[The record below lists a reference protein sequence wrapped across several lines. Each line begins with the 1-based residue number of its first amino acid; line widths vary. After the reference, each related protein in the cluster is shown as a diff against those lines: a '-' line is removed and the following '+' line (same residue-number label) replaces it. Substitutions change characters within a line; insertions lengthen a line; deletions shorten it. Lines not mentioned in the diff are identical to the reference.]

1 MPRPSD
7 EEAMKTAAIAIVRN
21 AIDLA
26 PLTALHHHLLGAET
40 VWVID
45 NGSTDGTYET
55 LCALARRV
63 PGLRVD
69 RDDGPFDQAR
79 MATDMANALLR
90 TDHRLIV
97 PFDSDECWDLSIAR
111 LARFMAEHRVNAVTG
126 TVINY
131 IQARS
136 VLTPTATSWRLA
148 SRRVARQ
155 MDPGDLPASMREERH
170 SFVQL
175 IFKRKMLA
183 APPTGTT
190 VSIAKGGH
198 DIDYEGQTVAPWRR
212 IACLHLPLR
221 AASELEK
228 RVQDYKDRHAAFRP
242 NPAFGWRLNY
252 WAEMLAS
259 GKIERE
265 WAANSYAPDGMLDIF
280 GRPAPTI
287 RDDRLVRY
295 LRRADLFMNAMRLPG
310 ARLWAMPARAIL
322 KPRFAS
328 VKSPAGLDLRPAP
341 SEPGR
346 L

>member
-1 MPRPSD
+1 
-7 EEAMKTAAIAIVRN
+7 MKTAAIAIVRN
-21 AIDLA
+21 AADLA
-26 PLTALHHHLLGAET
+26 PLTALHHHLLGADS

-45 NGSTDGTYET
+45 NGSSDGTYEI
-55 LCALARRV
+55 LRDLAARV

-90 TDHRLIV
+90 DGHRLIV
-97 PFDSDECWDLSIAR
+97 PFDSDECWDLSIPR

-131 IQARS
+131 VQARS
-136 VLTPTATSWRLA
+136 VLAPTPGSWRLA
-148 SRRVARQ
+148 DRRVERP
-155 MDPGDLPASMREERH
+155 MDPGDLRGSMKDERH

-175 IFKRKMLA
+175 IFTPKMLA
-183 APPTGTT
+183 APPAGAA
-190 VSIAKGGH
+190 VGILKGAH
-198 DIDYEGQTVAPWRR
+198 MIQYEGRVAMPSRR

-228 RVQDYKDRHAAFRP
+228 RVRDYKDRHAPFRP
-242 NPAFGWRLNY
+242 SPEFGWRLNY
-252 WAEMLAS
+252 WSEMLAS
-259 GKIERE
+259 GKIEEE
-265 WAANSYAPDGMLDIF
+265 WAANSYAPDGTLDIF

-295 LRRADLFMNAMRLPG
+295 LRRADLFLKTMRLPG
-310 ARLWAMPARAIL
+310 ARVWAMPARAIL

-328 VKSPAGLDLRPAP
+328 VKSPAGLDLRPPQSDRA
-341 SEPGR
+341 
-346 L
+346 

>member
-1 MPRPSD
+1 MR
-7 EEAMKTAAIAIVRN
+7 TGAIAIVRN
-21 AIDLA
+21 AVDVA

-40 VWVID
+40 VWVVD

-55 LCALARRV
+55 LRALARQV

-79 MATDMANALLR
+79 MATDMANVLLR
-90 TDHRLIV
+90 TGHQLIV
-97 PFDSDECWDLSIAR
+97 AFDSDECWDLSIPR
-111 LARFMAEHRVNAVTG
+111 LARFMAEQRVNAVTSS
-126 TVINY
+126 VVNY
-131 IQARS
+131 VQARS

-148 SRRVARQ
+148 NRRVERP
-155 MDPGDLPASMREERH
+155 MDPGNLPDAMKEERH

-175 IFKRKMLA
+175 IFMRKMLA
-183 APPTGTT
+183 APSPGAS
-190 VSIAKGGH
+190 VRIVKGAH
-198 DIDYEGQTVAPWRR
+198 RIEYDSRTVAFCRR

-228 RVQDYKDRHAAFRP
+228 RVQDYKDRHAPFRP
-242 NPAFGWRLNY
+242 DPAWGWRLNY
-252 WAEMLAS
+252 WAEMLES

-265 WAANSYAPDGMLDIF
+265 WAANSYAPDGTLDIF
-280 GRPAPTI
+280 GRRAPTI

-295 LRRADLFMNAMRLPG
+295 LRRANLFMKAMRLPG
-310 ARLWAMPARAIL
+310 ARFWAMPARTVL

-328 VKSPAGLDLRPAP
+328 VKSPAGIEVRPAQREP
-341 SEPGR
+341 SR